1 MAEHLRVAIE
11 YCLKCFDAAAPY
23 SASAAQACLGFSS
36 GALEGCKLC
45 AEGCL
50 GVDAIK
56 ADAMRIRHEMDAM
69 RVRAEADALDAEA
82 TRRQLRRMQVLCA
95 NSLYD
100 VRQRS
105 MMRLCFQALQ
115 RHAPAGRG
123 HGAGSGSTMRGWPG
137 GLAPRRKLPGEASW
151 PSSVSSSLRNSPVR
165 TAVSP
170 TRVAGNRRV
179 GRAPAAAERLSLPES
194 IGGRLAHSLA
204 SDSHGGGN
212 SDALTSTTTAASA
225 SLGMCGDYG
234 ATPSQAAAGLGDECT
249 FGDPPGP
256 AASTTGTTAAGTT
269 TTIRRGLPSDEEA
282 FAAYAASRRAV
293 AAYEAEEVHEE
304 KIARLLSQLSSR
316 RARVL
321 TLTLRVRK
329 HALLRQCVHAW
340 RGVAAEC
347 IAWRGVRAGVMLAA
361 RAATRHVARAAFVA
375 WKLIATRSI
384 EERERTAAISAVVT
398 ERLAAAEGH
407 FASLLAK
414 QLSTAAALKARLAGQ
429 VVRRSE
435 LRVLA
440 LCWHGLRL
448 WAAHHRLLGERQAWR
463 DLLLELQTDP
473 NRAQMLGPHAVRE
486 QVQRGQAAL
495 QKLLQATE
503 KEAHSPP
510 PAPSHR
516 LEPPPPPPPLPLPQ
530 PEPSRALAHNRRIPS
545 SMVPEPPPGMA
556 VAGDE
561 HELTRFA
568 LPSAPSVSGTPNAVI
583 DAMGDGGAVANGIG
597 PPARSKH
604 APDVDADGEGIL
616 VPLVCCPAVA
626 AAVPT
631 GGDPYVQQLP
641 SESLPAVGTE
651 AAAPAEARLPRA
663 RLPPVTRPDE
673 TLLSIIRTSAAP
685 TPQPSPAYAAP
696 TPCTPMGAFT
706 CGAPLGALS
715 SRASEAAWPS
725 QQPLGDRQPPQRA
738 QPLPSRPRTARAPPA
753 PPAEGLRAGPPAQ
766 GLRADS

>member
-1 MAEHLRVAIE
+1 MAELLRVAIE
-11 YCLKCFDAAAPY
+11 QCLKCLDAAGPY

-56 ADAMRIRHEMDAM
+56 ADAVRFRHEVDAM
-69 RVRAEADALDAEA
+69 RLRAEADALDAEA
-82 TRRQLRRMQVLCA
+82 ARRQLRRMQVLCA

-115 RHAPAGRG
+115 HHAPAGRG
-123 HGAGSGSTMRGWPG
+123 HGAGSSSTMRGWPG
-137 GLAPRRKLPGEASW
+137 GLAPRRKLPGEASR

-165 TAVSP
+165 TAMSP
-170 TRVAGNRRV
+170 TRAADSRRAS
-179 GRAPAAAERLSLPES
+179 RAPAAAERLSLPES
-194 IGGRLAHSLA
+194 IGGSLAHNLA
-204 SDSHGGGN
+204 SASHGGGS
-212 SDALTSTTTAASA
+212 SDALASAATAASA
-225 SLGMCGDYG
+225 SLGTCGDFGDFG
-234 ATPSQAAAGLGDECT
+234 ATPSHAAGLGDYGT

-256 AASTTGTTAAGTT
+256 AASAAGTTAAGTGT
-269 TTIRRGLPSDEEA
+269 ARRGLPSDEEA

-293 AAYEAEEVHEE
+293 AAYEAEEVHQE

-321 TLTLRVRK
+321 SLTLRVRK

-340 RGVAAEC
+340 RGVAAES

-375 WKLIATRSI
+375 WKLIATRSV

-435 LRVLA
+435 LRMLA

-473 NRAQMLGPHAVRE
+473 NRAQMLGPHAVQE

-495 QKLLQATE
+495 RKLLQATE
-503 KEAHSPP
+503 KETHSPP

-516 LEPPPPPPPLPLPQ
+516 LEPPPPPLPLPQ
-530 PEPSRALAHNRRIPS
+530 PEPYRALAHNRRIPPLL
-545 SMVPEPPPGMA
+545 VPEPPPGLA
-556 VAGDE
+556 VGGE
-561 HELTRFA
+561 EQELER
-568 LPSAPSVSGTPNAVI
+568 VAVI
-583 DAMGDGGAVANGIG
+583 DAMGGGGAVANGIG
-597 PPARSKH
+597 PPARGKH
-604 APDVDADGEGIL
+604 APDVDADGEGMH
-616 VPLVCCPAVA
+616 VPLVSRVVVA

-631 GGDPYVQQLP
+631 GGDPYVLQQLP
-641 SESLPAVGTE
+641 SESLPAVGME
-651 AAAPAEARLPRA
+651 AAAPAEASLPRA
-663 RLPPVTRPDE
+663 RLLPPVTTRPDE
-673 TLLSIIRTSAAP
+673 TLLSIIRTSARVRAAALSSPLYTAP
-685 TPQPSPAYAAP
+685 TPY
-696 TPCTPMGAFT
+696 TPMGAFT

-753 PPAEGLRAGPPAQ
+753 PPAEGIRAGPPAQ
-766 GLRADS
+766 GIRADS